1 MTTVFIAKF
10 TSLTIQL
17 RPFYIFYQSFIPLS
31 MLGEGKDIN
40 NFAHTFFLSCEN
52 ATVYQLP
59 THKNGRK
66 KPFTVIFC
74 KSLSGVINL
83 FGP

>member
-17 RPFYIFYQSFIPLS
+17 RPFYIFYQSFVPLS
-31 MLGEGKDIN
+31 MLGEGKDIIN
-40 NFAHTFFLSCEN
+40 VAHTCLSRKN

-59 THKNGRK
+59 CNKNGWK

-74 KSLSGVINL
+74 ESLSGVVNL
-83 FGP
+83 FET